1 MFTLLLL
8 ESSFHVQIYTY
19 IHNKSIQTLFFQTVF
34 SFYSL
39 TISRNIFFFLF
50 FFFFFLPV
58 LQIIKNQIYFFD
70 SFNSFFKLLLTF
82 PHTHI
87 FDSLY
92 QHSPN
97 YSTPYSSHQCF
108 FTQTY
113 ILNKNNTT
121 INFFCGHLRLC
132 VLRQLSL

>member
-1 MFTLLLL
+1 MKEKKMFTLLLL

-19 IHNKSIQTLFFQTVF
+19 IHIVLVYTYLVYNKSIQTLFFQTVF

-39 TISRNIFFFLF
+39 TISRNIFFFFF

-113 ILNKNNTT
+113 ILNKNNTS
-121 INFFCGHLRLC
+121 NH
-132 VLRQLSL
+132 